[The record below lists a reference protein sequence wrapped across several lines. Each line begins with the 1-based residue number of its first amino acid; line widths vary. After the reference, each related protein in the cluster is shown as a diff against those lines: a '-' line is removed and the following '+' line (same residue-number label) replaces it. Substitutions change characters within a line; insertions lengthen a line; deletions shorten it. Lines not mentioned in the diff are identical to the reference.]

1 MVNDLLIEFINE
13 EKLNALELIDALYHK
28 EKYNLSTNQINNIKL
43 QINEKIEESDNKVE
57 LLKIKEKLIEYNMD
71 TTLVDRI
78 IKRQE
83 NITNEDIQNLDYIE
97 VEYYIN
103 DGFDK
108 LTLEQKILLYKKS
121 LQLKYNQSDLDEI
134 IEQINDEIETID
146 NKDEL
151 IKIKNLLLNH
161 NIDTTFINKIIK
173 RYNKIEDNDI
183 NNFDEQE
190 IEYYIYEG
198 LKKLSLKQQILLL
211 EKAKRMN
218 FDKDDIEYLTESINE
233 YKKDKKIQ
241 KIENTNKKEIYSNYE
256 EYQFEEEELEE
267 DDFYFEDPD

>member
-13 EKLNALELIDALYHK
+13 EKLNALELIDALYYK

-57 LLKIKEKLIEYNMD
+57 LLKIKEKLIQYNMD

-108 LTLEQKILLYKKS
+108 LTLEQKILLYKRS
-121 LQLKYNQSDLDEI
+121 LQLKFNQSDLDEI
-134 IEQINDEIETID
+134 IEQINDEIEIID

-161 NIDTTFINKIIK
+161 NIDITFVNKIIK
-173 RYNKIEDNDI
+173 RFNKIEDIDI
-183 NNFDEQE
+183 NDFDEQE

-241 KIENTNKKEIYSNYE
+241 KIENTNKKEIYTTYE

>member
-13 EKLNALELIDALYHK
+13 EKLNALELIDALYYK

-57 LLKIKEKLIEYNMD
+57 LLKIKEKLIQYNMD

-103 DGFDK
+103 DGFNK

-121 LQLKYNQSDLDEI
+121 LQLKFNQSDLDEI
-134 IEQINDEIETID
+134 IEQINDEIEIID

-161 NIDTTFINKIIK
+161 NIDTSFVNKIIK
-173 RYNKIEDNDI
+173 RFNKIKDIDI
-183 NNFDEQE
+183 NDFDEQE

-241 KIENTNKKEIYSNYE
+241 KIENTNKKEIYSDYE

>member
-13 EKLNALELIDALYHK
+13 EKLNPLELIDALYYK

-43 QINEKIEESDNKVE
+43 QINEKIEETDNKVE
-57 LLKIKEKLIEYNMD
+57 LVKIKEKLIEYNMD

-121 LQLKYNQSDLDEI
+121 LQLKFNKSDLDEI

-146 NKDEL
+146 NKEKL
-151 IKIKNLLLNH
+151 IKIKNLFLNH

-173 RYNKIEDNDI
+173 RYNKIEDADI

-198 LKKLSLKQQILLL
+198 LEHLSLKQQM
-211 EKAKRMN
+211 K
-218 FDKDDIEYLTESINE
+218 
-233 YKKDKKIQ
+233 
-241 KIENTNKKEIYSNYE
+241 
-256 EYQFEEEELEE
+256 
-267 DDFYFEDPD
+267 

>member
-13 EKLNALELIDALYHK
+13 EKLNALELIDALYYK

-57 LLKIKEKLIEYNMD
+57 LLKIKEKLIQYNMD

-108 LTLEQKILLYKKS
+108 LTLEQKILLYKRS
-121 LQLKYNQSDLDEI
+121 LQLKFNQSDLDEI
-134 IEQINDEIETID
+134 IEQINDEIEIID

-161 NIDTTFINKIIK
+161 NIDITFVNKIIK
-173 RYNKIEDNDI
+173 RFNKIEDIDI
-183 NNFDEQE
+183 NDFDEQE

-241 KIENTNKKEIYSNYE
+241 KTENTNKKEIYSNYE

>member
-13 EKLNALELIDALYHK
+13 EKLNALELIDALYYK

-57 LLKIKEKLIEYNMD
+57 LLKIKEKLIQYNMD

-108 LTLEQKILLYKKS
+108 LTLEQKILLYKRS
-121 LQLKYNQSDLDEI
+121 LQLKFNQSDLDEI
-134 IEQINDEIETID
+134 IEQINDEIEIID

-161 NIDTTFINKIIK
+161 NIDITFVNKIIK
-173 RYNKIEDNDI
+173 RFNKIEDIDI
-183 NNFDEQE
+183 NDFDEQE

>member
-57 LLKIKEKLIEYNMD
+57 LLKIKEKLIQYNMD

-108 LTLEQKILLYKKS
+108 LTLEQKILLYKRS
-121 LQLKYNQSDLDEI
+121 LQLKFNQSDLDEI
-134 IEQINDEIETID
+134 IEQINDEIEIID

-161 NIDTTFINKIIK
+161 NIDITFVNKIIK
-173 RYNKIEDNDI
+173 RFNKIEDIDI
-183 NNFDEQE
+183 NDFDEQE

-267 DDFYFEDPD
+267 DDIYFEDPD

>member
-13 EKLNALELIDALYHK
+13 EKLNALELIDALYYK

-57 LLKIKEKLIEYNMD
+57 LLKIKEKLIQYNMD

-103 DGFDK
+103 DGFNK

-121 LQLKYNQSDLDEI
+121 LQLKFNQSDLDEI
-134 IEQINDEIETID
+134 IEQINDEIEIID

-151 IKIKNLLLNH
+151 IKIKNLLSNH
-161 NIDTTFINKIIK
+161 NIDTTFVNKIIK
-173 RYNKIEDNDI
+173 RFNKIEDIDI
-183 NNFDEQE
+183 NDFDEQE

>member
-57 LLKIKEKLIEYNMD
+57 LLKIKEKLIQYNMD

-103 DGFDK
+103 DGFNK
-108 LTLEQKILLYKKS
+108 LTLEQKIFLYKKS
-121 LQLKYNQSDLDEI
+121 LQLKFNQSDLDEI
-134 IEQINDEIETID
+134 IEQINDEIEIID

-161 NIDTTFINKIIK
+161 NIDTTFVNKIIK
-173 RYNKIEDNDI
+173 RFNKIEDIDI
-183 NNFDEQE
+183 NDFDEQE

-198 LKKLSLKQQILLL
+198 LEKLSLKQQILLL

-218 FDKDDIEYLTESINE
+218 FDKDDIDYLIESINE

-241 KIENTNKKEIYSNYE
+241 KIENTNKKEIYSDYE